1 MAAKW
6 EFEENASASSARDL
20 LLRVLRFHPESIV
33 VYTEVG
39 LLLIFLFRPRFY
51 NLIFIGLSLGA
62 LGS

>member
-20 LLRVLRFHPESIV
+20 LLRALRFHPESIV

-39 LLLIFLFRPRFY
+39 LLFYFDLDQDFIILF
-51 NLIFIGLSLGA
+51 S
-62 LGS
+62 